1 MSAVTDQKPSRSFQ
15 WLQMWLSK
23 ARPLTPS
30 LMPTDYQ
37 SLTLDIAAAS
47 ESSMRD
53 IVHRCQQRLR
63 YLLRDHSLQL
73 AIALPAT
80 EQAATLITAADKAA
94 QQDWLTPVQHHIR
107 QLRHRAAAADTVFNT
122 TLSGAGR
129 TAGREIFLQ
138 TLALKGE
145 TEPGWLAVVSSLNEY
160 DKESLHSLTR
170 PMRDAFARG
179 LSLYCQRQ
187 REIRQSLHS
196 ERRAQAAEL
205 HDSLAQVLGYMRIR
219 SARLQTLMDET
230 CVQPHMKTISDDLA
244 DQTLVAYRQVRELIR
259 TSRLNLREQSLD
271 QMFINA
277 LEEFEQHSAIVFQLD
292 NRCPDLS
299 VNHRQLT
306 QLSYIVREALANIV
320 RHSHASHARIRLFRK
335 HNKVRL
341 TIEDNGRGI
350 DRNQARSDSYGLTI
364 MQERASSIAARCQ
377 ISNRQGGG
385 TRVEI
390 TFRTQEEQPA

>member
-1 MSAVTDQKPSRSFQ
+1 MFTGEYEIGENDNYSFA
-15 WLQMWLSK
+15 M
-23 ARPLTPS
+23 
-30 LMPTDYQ
+30 
-37 SLTLDIAAAS
+37 
-47 ESSMRD
+47 
-53 IVHRCQQRLR
+53 
-63 YLLRDHSLQL
+63 
-73 AIALPAT
+73 
-80 EQAATLITAADKAA
+80 
-94 QQDWLTPVQHHIR
+94 
-107 QLRHRAAAADTVFNT
+107 
-122 TLSGAGR
+122 
-129 TAGREIFLQ
+129 Q

-364 MQERASSIAARCQ
+364 MQERGEWWCTMHHRSSRRRRSSRQIRKERTCTRQDCLSGQDGGRTPILYGILPSQRSRVPTPGPCGAPLGSCSRCDRGSGEAA
-377 ISNRQGGG
+377 G
-385 TRVEI
+385 
-390 TFRTQEEQPA
+390 